1 MVRAPLPIR
10 DGLGPTRVRLPDA
23 SQFGTILGYLVD
35 RFPQDSTRLREKMDL
50 GEIVDASGYPLVA
63 ESP

>member
-10 DGLGPTRVRLPDA
+10 DGLGPTRIRMPGA
-23 SQFGTILGYLVD
+23 AQFGTILDYLVD

-50 GEIVDASGYPLVA
+50 G
-63 ESP
+63 